1 MNSSSIVCYVFYT
14 TAVVDYVFTF
24 MVASSQLN
32 GACEYRE
39 YRTIVNI
46 IIHYKYMP
54 CRVHVQCVCVYTVI
68 GMYNAVVCVCVF

>member
-24 MVASSQLN
+24 MAISSQLG
-32 GACEYRE
+32 GACE

-46 IIHYKYMP
+46 
-54 CRVHVQCVCVYTVI
+54 
-68 GMYNAVVCVCVF
+68 